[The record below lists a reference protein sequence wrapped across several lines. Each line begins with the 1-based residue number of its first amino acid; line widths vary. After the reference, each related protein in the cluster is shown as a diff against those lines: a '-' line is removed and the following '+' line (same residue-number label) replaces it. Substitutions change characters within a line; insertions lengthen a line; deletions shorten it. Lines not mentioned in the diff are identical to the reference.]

1 VIFFP
6 SYAYLDQCV
15 KTWKASLKA
24 GSSGKPLWEQMV
36 AIKPVFLEAKS
47 TETTVSKSGPGP
59 TAAESTL
66 TAYTNAVTTGNG
78 RGALL
83 LAVIGGTL
91 SEGINFSDALG
102 RGVAVVGLPF
112 PNPHSAEWKAKI
124 KHITDK
130 AAAAEAQQAGKAA
143 ARDYYENV
151 CMRAVNQAI
160 GRAIRH
166 RGDYAA
172 IMLLDRR
179 YAGENIRAKLPGWIQ
194 SSLRQGE
201 GVSGTLKAL
210 ETFFRGKTSG
220 T

>member
-1 VIFFP
+1 
-6 SYAYLDQCV
+6 V
-15 KTWKASLKA
+15 KTWKVPPKTA
-24 GSSGKPLWEQMV
+24 SSGKPIWDQMA
-36 AIKPVFLEAKS
+36 AIKPVFLEVKS
-47 TETTVSKSGPGP
+47 TEIGVSKSGPGP
-59 TAAESTL
+59 TTAESTL
-66 TAYTNAVTTGNG
+66 SAYTNAVTTGNG

-83 LAVIGGTL
+83 FAVIGGTL

-124 KHITDK
+124 KHISDK
-130 AAAAEAQQAGKAA
+130 AAAAEGHQAGKAA

-151 CMRAVNQAI
+151 CMRSVNQAI

-179 YAGENIRAKLPGWIQ
+179 YAGENIRAKLPGWIK
-194 SSLRQGE
+194 SSLRLGE
-201 GVSGTLKAL
+201 DMSGTVKAL

-220 T
+220 TPMTAP